1 MQQRLYFSSVLLM
14 IAVFTR
20 MASTT
25 ESPVPSFQAEVFPL
39 IQQKCAIPACH
50 GLSQRPYF
58 TDYESI
64 EKKASRIEKRI
75 THPRRPM
82 PPADAEVELSADE
95 QQLILDWIAAG
106 APNN

>member
-14 IAVFTR
+14 VAIFTG
-20 MASTT
+20 MSFIP
-25 ESPVPSFQAEVFPL
+25 ESPVPSFQTEVFPL
-39 IQQKCAIPACH
+39 IQQKCAIPTCH
-50 GLSQRPYF
+50 GVSQRPYF

-82 PPADAEVELSADE
+82 PPANADVELSAVE
-95 QQLILDWIAAG
+95 QQLILDWIVAG